1 LKKNKRFSN
10 KEEENSPPEEGSQI
24 LLLDPSYGQPV
35 EEPAAK
41 MRTISLYGEV
51 DEERASDVIYSILYL
66 STVGYPADQEETEE
80 ETEEEPPPPEMI
92 YDPIKFLIST
102 YGGSAA
108 EMFAIYDT
116 MRQVRD
122 ECEIHTHGLGKV
134 MSAGVL
140 LLAAGSKGKRKIG
153 KNCRVM
159 MHSVAGASYGS
170 LHNLENEM
178 DEIKWLQEQ
187 HIKCLIEETNMT
199 RKQIKRMLAK
209 RMNVYLTAEEAVK
222 LGIADEIV

>member
-1 LKKNKRFSN
+1 MKKNKTFSN
-10 KEEENSPPEEGSQI
+10 KEEESPQPEEGSQI
-24 LLLDPSYGQPV
+24 LLFDPSYAQPA
-35 EEPAAK
+35 EDTAAK

-66 STVGYPADQEETEE
+66 SSVGYPADQEEV
-80 ETEEEPPPPEMI
+80 EEEPPTPEMI

-116 MRQVRD
+116 MRQVRG

-140 LLAAGSKGKRKIG
+140 LLAAGSKGNRKIG

-159 MHSVAGASYGS
+159 IHSVAGASYGS

-199 RKQIKRMLAK
+199 RKQIKKMLAK

>member
-1 LKKNKRFSN
+1 MKKNKTLSN
-10 KEEENSPPEEGSQI
+10 KEEEATQSEEGSQI
-24 LLLDPSYGQPV
+24 LLLDSSYGQSQEDPV
-35 EEPAAK
+35 AK

-51 DEERASDVIYSILYL
+51 DEERASEVIYSMLYL
-66 STVGYPADQEETEE
+66 SSVGYLAEQQDSEE
-80 ETEEEPPPPEMI
+80 EQEPEII

-116 MRQVRD
+116 MRQLRGD
-122 ECEIHTHGLGKV
+122 CEIHTHGIGKV

-140 LLAAGSKGKRKIG
+140 LLAAGTKGKRKIG

-159 MHSVAGASYGS
+159 MHAVAGASYGS
-170 LHNLENEM
+170 IHNLENEM

-187 HIKCLIEETNMT
+187 HTKCLIEETTMT

-209 RMNVYLTAEEAVK
+209 RMNVYLTAEEAIK